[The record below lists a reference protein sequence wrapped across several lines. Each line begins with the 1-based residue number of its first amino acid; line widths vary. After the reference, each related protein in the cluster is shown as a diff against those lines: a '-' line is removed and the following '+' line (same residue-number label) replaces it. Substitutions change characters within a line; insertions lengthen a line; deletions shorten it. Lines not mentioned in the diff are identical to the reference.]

1 MKKNETN
8 EPTIE
13 EISSKVEEIK
23 MEVTEE
29 VVRDSRASDNRE
41 AVKRPVVWKEPNAL
55 DAPAPPDGFRHR
67 WIRAE
72 SLGFDDTKNIAG
84 KLRSGYELV
93 RADEYQATNFPV
105 VGDGKYKG
113 VIGVGGLLLA
123 RIPEEVAEARAKF
136 YADKSIERADGI
148 KNDLLKDQH
157 PSMPISYDSRS
168 SKSFGGK

>member
-1 MKKNETN
+1 MHMKKTKTET
-8 EPTIE
+8 
-13 EISSKVEEIK
+13 KK
-23 MEVTEE
+23 VTEE
-29 VVRDSRASDNRE
+29 VKKDSRASETRE
-41 AVKRPVVWKEPNAL
+41 ATKRPVEWTPPSSL
-55 DAPAPPDGFRHR
+55 DAPPAPDGFRHR

-93 RADEYQATNFPV
+93 QASEFKDSDYPV
-105 VGDGKYKG
+105 VQNGKHKG

-123 RIPEEVAEARAKF
+123 RIPDEIAEARQKYYSEKAK
-136 YADKSIERADGI
+136 ERDDAV
-148 KNDLLKDQH
+148 KNDLLKEQH

>member
-1 MKKNETN
+1 MTKSKIET
-8 EPTIE
+8 E
-13 EISSKVEEIK
+13 K
-23 MEVTEE
+23 VTEE
-29 VVRDSRASDNRE
+29 VKKDSRASETRE
-41 AVKRPVVWKEPNAL
+41 ATKRPVEWTPPSSL
-55 DAPAPPDGFRHR
+55 DAPPAPDGFRHR
-67 WIRAE
+67 WVRAE

-93 RADEYQATNFPV
+93 TASEFKDTDYPV
-105 VGDGKYKG
+105 VQDGKHKG

-123 RIPEEVAEARAKF
+123 RIPNEIAEARQRYYSEKAK
-136 YADKSIERADGI
+136 ERDDAV

>member
-1 MKKNETN
+1 MTKSKTETQ
-8 EPTIE
+8 
-13 EISSKVEEIK
+13 
-23 MEVTEE
+23 VTEE
-29 VVRDSRASDNRE
+29 VKKDSRASEPRE
-41 AVKRPVVWKEPNAL
+41 ATKRPVEWTPPSSL
-55 DAPAPPDGFRHR
+55 DAPPAPDGFRHR

-72 SLGFDDTKNIAG
+72 SLGFDDTKNISG

-93 RADEYQATNFPV
+93 MASEYKNSGYPIV
-105 VGDGKYKG
+105 EDGKHKG

-123 RIPEEVAEARAKF
+123 RIPNEVAKARQKYYSEKAMEGAEAV
-136 YADKSIERADGI
+136 

>member
-1 MKKNETN
+1 MTKSKTET
-8 EPTIE
+8 E
-13 EISSKVEEIK
+13 K
-23 MEVTEE
+23 VTEE
-29 VVRDSRASDNRE
+29 VKKDSRASETRE
-41 AVKRPVVWKEPNAL
+41 ATKRPVEWTPPSSL
-55 DAPAPPDGFRHR
+55 DAPPAPDGFRHR

-93 RADEYQATNFPV
+93 TASEFKNTDYPV
-105 VGDGKYKG
+105 VQDGKHKG

-123 RIPEEVAEARAKF
+123 RIPNEIAEARQKYYSEKAK
-136 YADKSIERADGI
+136 ERDDAV
-148 KNDLLKDQH
+148 KHDLLKDQH

>member
-1 MKKNETN
+1 MTKSKIET
-8 EPTIE
+8 E
-13 EISSKVEEIK
+13 K
-23 MEVTEE
+23 VTEE
-29 VVRDSRASDNRE
+29 VKKDSRASETRE
-41 AVKRPVVWKEPNAL
+41 AKKRPIQWTPPSSL
-55 DAPAPPDGFRHR
+55 DAPPAPDGFRHR

-72 SLGFDDTKNIAG
+72 SFGFDDTKNISG

-93 RADEYQATNFPV
+93 MASEYKNSGYPIV
-105 VGDGKYKG
+105 EDGKHKG

-123 RIPEEVAEARAKF
+123 RIPNEVAKARQKYYSEKAMERDEAV
-136 YADKSIERADGI
+136 